1 LFFFKLLIL
10 PDVCIEMKMGTTYKK
25 AIFDEHVQ
33 VGLIGW
39 AEKVK
44 KKKGLKAASNGSGQG
59 SSHEGSTPSI
69 QMGSVFHKASI
80 PEEIQA
86 APGSEGSK

>member
-1 LFFFKLLIL
+1 
-10 PDVCIEMKMGTTYKK
+10 MKMGTTYKK

-44 KKKGLKAASNGSGQG
+44 KKKF
-59 SSHEGSTPSI
+59 P
-69 QMGSVFHKASI
+69 
-80 PEEIQA
+80 
-86 APGSEGSK
+86 

>member
-1 LFFFKLLIL
+1 MIL

-59 SSHEGSTPSI
+59 SSHEGSTPGI
-69 QMGSVFHKASI
+69 QMGSVFRMAST